1 MKHKVILTEP
11 YLREGLAALSESC
24 EIVLCRV
31 GDEEDT
37 INEVGAIGAIIGAK
51 WQVTGKVLDRVP
63 SLQVI
68 GRPGIGVDNIDID
81 AATERGVA
89 VVNTPDAPTV
99 STAEQTVSLILA
111 LAKRHRPAIRLLN
124 TQTSPQTEAN
134 LIEVRG
140 KVLGLIGLGRIGG
153 EVARICRLGLG
164 MNVMAY
170 DPYVAPER
178 FADLGVTMCSTL
190 DDVLGVA
197 DFVSLHIPPTNETRG
212 MITTETLA
220 PMKPSAFLIN
230 CARGAIVDEAALIEA
245 LRAGKIAGAGL
256 DVFDPE
262 PPSPSNPLLAME
274 NVVATPHSS
283 GFTPE
288 CLKNM
293 AGQTAVEILDFVQGK
308 RPANLVIPQVW
319 DSRAM
324 QQRKEEGPQ
333 LN

>member
-37 INEVGAIGAIIGAK
+37 INEVGAIGAIVGAK
-51 WQVTGKVLDRVP
+51 WQVTDKVLDRVP

-68 GRPGIGVDNIDID
+68 GRPGIGVDNVDID

-99 STAEQTVSLILA
+99 STSEQTVSLILA
-111 LAKRHRPAIRLLN
+111 LAKRHRPALRLLM

-134 LIEVRG
+134 LIELRG
-140 KVLGLIGLGRIGG
+140 KVLGLVGLGRIGG

-164 MNVMAY
+164 MNVIAY

-178 FADLGVTMCSTL
+178 FADLGVIMCSTL
-190 DDVLGVA
+190 DDVLGGA
-197 DFVSLHIPPTNETRG
+197 DFVSLHLPPTNESRG
-212 MITTETLA
+212 MINTETLA
-220 PMKPSAFLIN
+220 TMKPSAFLIN
-230 CARGAIVDEAALIEA
+230 CARGGLVDEAALTEA

-293 AGQTAVEILDFVQGK
+293 AEQTAVEILDFVQGK

-324 QQRKEEGPQ
+324 KQRKEDGPQ
-333 LN
+333 LS